1 MLSGY
6 QLKMADLY
14 NILSINVKKI
24 VSKFF
29 DKKQYVFHYENLQLY
44 LRLGLKLKKIHHVLE
59 FNQSQQLKPYI
70 ELNTQK
76 RTEAEKSNRKY
87 SKALPKLMNNAICQN
102 YYSQALI
109 V

>member
-29 DKKQYVFHYENLQLY
+29 DKKQYVIHYGNLQLY
-44 LRLGLKLKKIHHVLE
+44 LRLGLRLKKIHHVLE
-59 FNQSQQLKPYI
+59 FNQSQQLKRYI

-76 RTEAEKSNRKY
+76 RTEAEKINGKD
-87 SKALPKLMNNAICQN
+87 SKALYKLMNNAVCQN
-102 YYSQALI
+102 YYSQTLVA
-109 V
+109 